1 MKNELCIHEHMCT
14 YRLEYVKSNGLKS
27 NVERFLW
34 HEKRQPTD
42 CLPCYDSII
51 VLYETA
57 AHLLVRHFPIALSA
71 VLQQP
76 LHQQW
81 HRQEDHSG

>member
-1 MKNELCIHEHMCT
+1 MNCVYMNTCVHIALNTLNQMAERVMLNAFYGMKKGSQLT
-14 YRLEYVKSNGLKS
+14 A
-27 NVERFLW
+27 FF
-34 HEKRQPTD
+34 
-42 CLPCYDSII
+42 PCYDSII

-81 HRQEDHSG
+81 HR